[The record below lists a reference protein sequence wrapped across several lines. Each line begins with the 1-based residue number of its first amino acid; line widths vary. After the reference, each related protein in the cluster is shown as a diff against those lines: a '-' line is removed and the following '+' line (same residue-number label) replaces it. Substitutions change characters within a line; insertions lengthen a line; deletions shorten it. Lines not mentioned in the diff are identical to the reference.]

1 MEPEEQSITL
11 KGYSRKRVISDMI
24 GGAKQAAVEQNKPC
38 REFILVIENETLK
51 VINSLIKMTDLTS
64 NGVFGVEKIELK
76 RKPFPSFQA
85 IYFITPTIENF
96 DYID

>member
-1 MEPEEQSITL
+1 M
-11 KGYSRKRVISDMI
+11 
-24 GGAKQAAVEQNKPC
+24 
-38 REFILVIENETLK
+38 IENATLK

-76 RKPFPSFQA
+76 RKPFPNFQA

-96 DYID
+96 DFID